1 MRVSS
6 RREFLQQVTVSLAA
20 VSPLSQLAVAAPT
33 KLPFKIS
40 LAEWSLHVA
49 LQAKE
54 IDHLDFA
61 RIAKEDFGIEGVEY
75 VNAFFKDKAK
85 DQAYLKE
92 MKSRADDLGVRNVL
106 IMVDSEGKLGDP
118 DPAALQKA
126 IDNHRKW
133 LDAAAYLE
141 CHSIRVNAQSSGT
154 YDEQLER
161 AADGLRRLTLI
172 AEPMNLNVI
181 VENHGGL
188 SSNGKWL
195 SEVMRRVDHP
205 HCGTLPDFGNFRVT
219 PTNLYDNYEGVTELM
234 PFAKGVS
241 AKSYD
246 FDSQGEETAMNY
258 TRMLKIV
265 TDAGYHGF
273 VGIEYEGK
281 NLSEM
286 DGIRKTKELLERVR
300 TQLAGTHA

>member
-6 RREFLQQVTVSLAA
+6 RREFLQQVAVSLAA

-188 SSNGKWL
+188 SSNGPVGSIVWCPSSPAAP
-195 SEVMRRVDHP
+195 SEPRRS
-205 HCGTLPDFGNFRVT
+205 LPSITIPPPIPV
-219 PTNLYDNYEGVTELM
+219 PM
-234 PFAKGVS
+234 
-241 AKSYD
+241 
-246 FDSQGEETAMNY
+246 AMN
-258 TRMLKIV
+258 TIV
-265 TDAGYHGF
+265 PTD
-273 VGIEYEGK
+273 
-281 NLSEM
+281 LP
-286 DGIRKTKELLERVR
+286 
-300 TQLAGTHA
+300 